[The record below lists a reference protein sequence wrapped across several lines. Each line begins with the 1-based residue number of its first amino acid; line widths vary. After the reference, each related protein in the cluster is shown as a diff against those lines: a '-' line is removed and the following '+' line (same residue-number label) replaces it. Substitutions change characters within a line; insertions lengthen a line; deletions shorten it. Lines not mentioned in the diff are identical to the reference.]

1 MSSPGQKRG
10 SCGHVMALF
19 DNHQKCARCRDKGV
33 GDDPCVKKLDCQI
46 CKSFT
51 PAQIHQLATPTY
63 KERKER
69 SEQKRA
75 EGNASTT
82 PTLVD
87 PSDVTLL
94 GRVSCDKSSPVDS
107 TPKKKKRSDGS
118 PRSSKQKHSSKP
130 TSDDLKSLDD
140 KWSERFSRLEAMLI
154 NQSFAVPVRPVS
166 SASVVPREHPFFD
179 PGASTSVMSSE
190 GTDDV
195 ATQLMATQPPL
206 GVPGTEAERDGVES
220 ATHPVQGPG
229 TSTVLATQP
238 LLVPGAG
245 TATQPSQAP
254 GAGPEILPAS
264 VETTLHNQSPPIGQ
278 ESDVARQS
286 ESEAELDGEPS
297 SPASIHC
304 QGDLP
309 DTATDQDLSEDANYR
324 ETIRGVRSFMN
335 WHHIPDYDNSAAFL
349 DDNPFAGSTQAVSH
363 WSREPAKLNSMFSR
377 VARRSLPS
385 APASRTFSQDT
396 LRRWEKAFREQSV
409 MCNHAAGLS
418 RCLTKVQDS
427 MVTQLKS
434 LRPDSSKGKSAERT
448 QQAIE
453 ELEYLVTFNRSI
465 SQAMQRTMQDLSE
478 GVFISM
484 ANLTLARRDSYLEF
498 IRGGVKPDTL
508 TALRTYPVHLLSLFP
523 DSLLVKAEDEISR
536 SEERRSM
543 GNTQRKPG
551 RFHPY
556 VPSSTKPSH
565 QPDRK
570 PTTPPWKQIRD
581 RQTGQKGGGKAS
593 NFNQKPAKGFKKHK

>member
-1 MSSPGQKRG
+1 M
-10 SCGHVMALF
+10 
-19 DNHQKCARCRDKGV
+19 
-33 GDDPCVKKLDCQI
+33 
-46 CKSFT
+46 
-51 PAQIHQLATPTY
+51 
-63 KERKER
+63 
-69 SEQKRA
+69 
-75 EGNASTT
+75 
-82 PTLVD
+82 D
-87 PSDVTLL
+87 PSEVTLL

-107 TPKKKKRSDGS
+107 TPKKKKRYDGS
-118 PRSSKQKHSSKP
+118 PRSSKRKHSSKP

-154 NQSFAVPVRPVS
+154 NQSFAVPVRPVT

-179 PGASTSVMSSE
+179 PGASTSVLSSE
-190 GTDDV
+190 DTGDV
-195 ATQLMATQPPL
+195 ATQLTATQPPL

-254 GAGPEILPAS
+254 GAGPEILPAG
-264 VETTLHNQSPPIGQ
+264 VETALHNQSPPIGQ
-278 ESDVARQS
+278 ESDIARQS
-286 ESEAELDGEPS
+286 DSEAELDGEPS

-335 WHHIPDYDNSAAFL
+335 WHHIPDYDNSAASM
-349 DDNPFAGSTQAVSH
+349 DDNPFAGSRVKTTGKVSVKLPVDEWLCKKLEKLNVTIAEGYPARNSETSGLLHDQFVKTPRSSKWYDMQAVKRGDASTQAVSH
-363 WSREPAKLNSMFSR
+363 WSPEPAKLNSMFSR

-434 LRPDSSKGKSAERT
+434 LRSDSSKGKSAERT

-508 TALRTYPVHLLSLFP
+508 TALRTSPVHLLSLFP

-570 PTTPPWKQIRD
+570 PTIPAWKQIRD